1 MNNFHVLKVGLQ
13 LDEIKHINSIIY
25 EMHRRMSNH
34 SIDVEYL
41 THNSLMYMKIN
52 DRTNIQLI
60 RDEYICMAPTS
71 ILTRLSTSSLNV
83 VSLCVTICGFRRC
96 SGRMELT
103 FHLKSMLIEDCD
115 SYDEGYS
122 EIV

>member
-1 MNNFHVLKVGLQ
+1 
-13 LDEIKHINSIIY
+13 
-25 EMHRRMSNH
+25 
-34 SIDVEYL
+34 
-41 THNSLMYMKIN
+41 MYMKIN

-71 ILTRLSTSSLNV
+71 ILTRWPTSSLNV

-96 SGRMELT
+96 CGRMELT
-103 FHLKSMLIEDCD
+103 FHVKSMLIEDCD

-122 EIV
+122 SGDIMTIL